1 MALPPRD
8 EADGGGVL
16 PLSETPKAYLGQ
28 ALFAQGG
35 ALAKD
40 AEIDDFKVSSA
51 KMVDGS
57 ARPRKRLQLKYTVIT
72 PANQRAVDRRA
83 VADAVEVD
91 GVAYVLLAS
100 ATGSK
105 WEQEARCERGE
116 SFSRRRLGEVFDL
129 DLILA
134 LYL

>member
-1 MALPPRD
+1 M
-8 EADGGGVL
+8 L
-16 PLSETPKAYLGQ
+16 PLNETPGAYLGQ
-28 ALFAQGG
+28 ALFAGG

-57 ARPRKRLQLKYTVIT
+57 ARPRKRLQLKYGDH
-72 PANQRAVDRRA
+72 ARQQRAVDRRA

-91 GVAYVLLAS
+91 VACVLLAS

-105 WEQEARCERGE
+105 WEQEGPLQRTA
-116 SFSRRRLGEVFDL
+116 SRLP
-129 DLILA
+129 
-134 LYL
+134 

>member
-1 MALPPRD
+1 MCIRD
-8 EADGGGVL
+8 R
-16 PLSETPKAYLGQ
+16 
-28 ALFAQGG
+28 
-35 ALAKD
+35 
-40 AEIDDFKVSSA
+40 VSSA

-83 VADAVEVD
+83 VADADEVD

-105 WEQEARCERGE
+105 WEQEGPRCERTAE
-116 SFSRRRLGEVFDL
+116 SFAVGD
-129 DLILA
+129 
-134 LYL
+134 